1 MVHLVGKKINLSKS
15 RITLLPRITLFNMA
29 CLGLFFC
36 HDCMRA
42 YGAASSSSQTPAV
55 ANNLNALEIPH
66 EDECVTL
73 GCIGNMLGLLAG
85 RSNNEMLGFCWW

>member
-1 MVHLVGKKINLSKS
+1 
-15 RITLLPRITLFNMA
+15 
-29 CLGLFFC
+29 
-36 HDCMRA
+36 MRA

-55 ANNLNALEIPH
+55 ANSLNALEIPH

-85 RSNNEMLGFCWW
+85 RSNNEMLGFLLVVRPPEPKAAAPQEGYSPAGGPSILGCQIKIGLLV